1 MLRIFTISIILF
13 LIPFKQL
20 KGQYHSPDQIIFD
33 SVIVNKVYDSRT
45 EIVEYNKQI
54 KDTSYI
60 VKQAKLSLEDAMD
73 LTKRIF
79 KRKSYGN
86 STYAQMVMPKIELIY
101 YHEGKSVHSIQVEL
115 PANYF
120 FPSFEVKQQQRGKY
134 LTGSYYKNSGISKEF
149 KSYLFNL
156 FVKYGL
162 MEENDDIFFFDIK

>member
-79 KRKSYGN
+79 KRK
-86 STYAQMVMPKIELIY
+86 
-101 YHEGKSVHSIQVEL
+101 
-115 PANYF
+115 
-120 FPSFEVKQQQRGKY
+120 
-134 LTGSYYKNSGISKEF
+134 
-149 KSYLFNL
+149 LFCYN
-156 FVKYGL
+156 
-162 MEENDDIFFFDIK
+162 